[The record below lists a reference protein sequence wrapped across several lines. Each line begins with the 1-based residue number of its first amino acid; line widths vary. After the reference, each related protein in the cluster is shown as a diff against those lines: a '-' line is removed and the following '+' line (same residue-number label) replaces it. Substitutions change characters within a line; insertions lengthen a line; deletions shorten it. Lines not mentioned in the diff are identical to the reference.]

1 MGQLG
6 SRRASLSCVYACCK
20 GVIDRVRGFG
30 MLCKCTGKLIV
41 SGKFVRIGDED
52 LIELVSSK

>member
-6 SRRASLSCVYACCK
+6 SRRASLSCVYTCK

-41 SGKFVRIGDED
+41 SGKFVRIED
-52 LIELVSSK
+52 SFN

>member
-41 SGKFVRIGDED
+41 SGKFVRIGDEG
-52 LIELVSSK
+52 SFN